1 VRSPGVHHTGM
12 TVSDLERSID
22 FYRLLGYQLTLRMEE
37 EGEEVER
44 GLGVPGARLAVAM
57 LERDGSRLEL
67 IQYISPTHSPAPHP
81 NNGIGAAHICIEV
94 EDVDEAVAELGA
106 KGVNF
111 FSEPIYHETGIRW
124 VYCRDPDGIT
134 AELMQVLE

>member
-1 VRSPGVHHTGM
+1 M

-22 FYRLLGYQLTLRMEE
+22 FYRLLGYEVTLRIEE

-44 GLGVPGARLAVAM
+44 GLGVPGARLAIAM

-67 IQYISPTHSPAPHP
+67 IQYLAPEGGPTPHP

-94 EDVDEAVAELGA
+94 ANVDEAVAELSA
-106 KGVNF
+106 EGVEF
-111 FSEPIYHETGIRW
+111 LSEPVYHESGIRW

>member
-1 VRSPGVHHTGM
+1 MRSPGVHHTGM
-12 TVSDLERSID
+12 TVSELERSID
-22 FYRLLGYQLTLRMEE
+22 FYRLLGYEVTLRIEE

-67 IQYISPTHSPAPHP
+67 IQYLAPEDSPTPHP

-94 EDVDEAVAELGA
+94 EDVDEAVSELSA
-106 KGVNF
+106 KGVEF
-111 FSEPIYHETGIRW
+111 FSQPVYHESGIRW

>member
-12 TVSDLERSID
+12 TVSELERSIG
-22 FYRLLGYQLTLRMEE
+22 FYGLLGYEVTLRMEE
-37 EGEEVER
+37 EGEEVEH

-67 IQYISPTHSPAPHP
+67 IQYLAPEGGPAPHP
-81 NNGIGAAHICIEV
+81 NNGVGAAHICIEV
-94 EDVDEAVAELGA
+94 DDVDEAVAELRA
-106 KGVNF
+106 KGVEF
-111 FSEPIYHETGIRW
+111 FSEPIYHESGIRW

-134 AELMQVLE
+134 AGLMQVLE